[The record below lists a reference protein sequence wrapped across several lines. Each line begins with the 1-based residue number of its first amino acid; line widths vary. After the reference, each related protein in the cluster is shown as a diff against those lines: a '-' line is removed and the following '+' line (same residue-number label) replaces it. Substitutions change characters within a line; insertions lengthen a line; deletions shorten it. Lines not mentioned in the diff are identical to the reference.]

1 MIMRTGMRTK
11 KRERHS
17 VGKATKITIEGMG
30 GEKGEGIHK
39 NMCWY
44 CRQKGSIEDYFSS
57 YKTKYKALNNRR
69 VYTMFFIEHQNK

>member
-1 MIMRTGMRTK
+1 MRTK

-30 GEKGEGIHK
+30 GEEGEGIYK

-57 YKTKYKALNNRR
+57 HKTQYKALNNRR
-69 VYTMFFIEHQNK
+69 V